1 MHSYEINHLK
11 RKTPTEA
18 GDKTRETSNSSQDV
32 ARNNDYE
39 RYDSGGR
46 RSQNEESESLV
57 DSQEAKQIVG
67 KPKEQLKFRNALKE
81 KLKVTKIPNL
91 ILKPAG
97 GEPISFNQIYK
108 FLNFLGTGTFGF
120 VVSAIEKSSN
130 ETIALKVSYFIFL
143 IFNFIFSRLWT
154 QTKRQCIPLRKKLKY
169 CKVCL
174 RMRTSYNSNL

>member
-143 IFNFIFSRLWT
+143 IFNFYLFQIVDANQKTMHSLE
-154 QTKRQCIPLRKKLKY
+154 KEAEIL
-169 CKVCL
+169 
-174 RMRTSYNSNL
+174 

>member
-32 ARNNDYE
+32 ARNNNYE

-143 IFNFIFSRLWT
+143 IFNFYLFQIVDANQKTMHSLE
-154 QTKRQCIPLRKKLKY
+154 KEAEIL
-169 CKVCL
+169 
-174 RMRTSYNSNL
+174 